1 MKTIRI
7 GTNDYSKTKIKNNIM
22 KTYLLRIE
30 KENNH
35 WYQEANEWA
44 VEVSEFLL
52 SFTGQN
58 VSVQQ
63 VLGVVSALSPMQEWN
78 KNKEIA
84 IELIMTGDT
93 GYMER
98 GKQKARDILKL
109 AVAIGNVPLNEKYI
123 DTEIKSILNGEKT
136 KTFYENMVYPT
147 RSSGV
152 TVDRHAISIAIGHIA
167 DDKEQSISKDVYTFV
182 EKCYIMT
189 AETLGL
195 APLHLQSITWQTWK
209 RIK

>member
-78 KNKEIA
+78 KNKETA
-84 IELIMTGDT
+84 IELIMSGDC

-98 GKQKARDILKL
+98 GKQKARDIL
-109 AVAIGNVPLNEKYI
+109 AIPKMLGIHSL
-123 DTEIKSILNGEKT
+123 DSEIKSILNGEKT

-167 DDKEQSISKDVYTFV
+167 DDKEQSISKDVYTFI

>member
-63 VLGVVSALSPMQEWN
+63 VLGVVSALSPMQEW
-78 KNKEIA
+78 
-84 IELIMTGDT
+84 TGDC

-167 DDKEQSISKDVYTFV
+167 DDKEQSISKDVYTFI

>member
-35 WYQEANEWA
+35 WYLEANKWA

-84 IELIMTGDT
+84 IELIMTGNT

-98 GKQKARDILKL
+98 GKQKARDILSIPYVYHSL
-109 AVAIGNVPLNEKYI
+109 MSPAQI
-123 DTEIKSILNGEKT
+123 DDKIQTILNGEKT

-147 RSSGV
+147 RSGGV

-167 DDKEQSISKDVYTFV
+167 DDKEQSISGAVYTFI
-182 EKCYIMT
+182 ENCYIMT

>member
-1 MKTIRI
+1 MQTIKI
-7 GTNDYSKTKIKNNIM
+7 GADDYSQTKIKNNIM

-35 WYQEANEWA
+35 WYLEANKWA

-84 IELIMTGDT
+84 IQLIMTGDC

-98 GKQKARDILKL
+98 GKQKARDILSLSKMSGIQPVF
-109 AVAIGNVPLNEKYI
+109 AFDN
-123 DTEIKSILNGEKT
+123 EIKSILNGEKT

-147 RSSGV
+147 RSGGV

-167 DDKEQSISKDVYTFV
+167 DDKEQSISGAVYTFI
-182 EKCYIMT
+182 ENCYIMT

>member
-30 KENNH
+30 EENNH

-109 AVAIGNVPLNEKYI
+109 PSVVICI

-167 DDKEQSISKDVYTFV
+167 DDKEQSISKDVYTFI

>member
-30 KENNH
+30 EENNH

-44 VEVSEFLL
+44 VEVSDFLL

-109 AVAIGNVPLNEKYI
+109 PSVVICI

-152 TVDRHAISIAIGHIA
+152 TVDRHAISIAIGHTA
-167 DDKEQSISKDVYTFV
+167 DDKEQSISKDVYTFI

>member
-30 KENNH
+30 EENNH

-44 VEVSEFLL
+44 VEVSEFLFKF
-52 SFTGQN
+52 SGRRI
-58 VSVQQ
+58 SVKQ

-84 IELIMTGDT
+84 IDLIMTGDC

-98 GKQKARDILKL
+98 GKQKARDILRL
-109 AVAIGNVPLNEKYI
+109 GGHFRHF

-167 DDKEQSISKDVYTFV
+167 DDKEQSISKDVYTFI

>member
-1 MKTIRI
+1 
-7 GTNDYSKTKIKNNIM
+7 M

-98 GKQKARDILKL
+98 GKQKARDILS
-109 AVAIGNVPLNEKYI
+109 IPDNLNSTNSPITNDYLL
-123 DTEIKSILNGEKT
+123 DLEIKSILNGEKT

-167 DDKEQSISKDVYTFV
+167 DYKEQSISKDVYTFI
-182 EKCYIMT
+182 EKCYIMVS
-189 AETLGL
+189 ETLGL

>member
-1 MKTIRI
+1 MKTIKI
-7 GTNDYSKTKIKNNIM
+7 GADDYSQTKIKNNIM

-35 WYQEANEWA
+35 WYLEANKWA

-84 IELIMTGDT
+84 IQLIMTGDC

-98 GKQKARDILKL
+98 GKQKARDILSIPKMSGIQPVF
-109 AVAIGNVPLNEKYI
+109 AFDN
-123 DTEIKSILNGEKT
+123 EIKSILNGEKT

-147 RSSGV
+147 RSGGV

-167 DDKEQSISKDVYTFV
+167 DDKEQSISGAVYTFI
-182 EKCYIMT
+182 ENCYIMT

>member
-30 KENNH
+30 EENNH

-44 VEVSEFLL
+44 VEVSEFLFKF
-52 SFTGQN
+52 SGRRI
-58 VSVQQ
+58 SVQQ

-84 IELIMTGDT
+84 IDLIMTGDC

-98 GKQKARDILKL
+98 GKQKARDILRL
-109 AVAIGNVPLNEKYI
+109 GGHFRHF

-167 DDKEQSISKDVYTFV
+167 DDKEQSISKDVYTFI

>member
-44 VEVSEFLL
+44 VEVSEFLFKF
-52 SFTGQN
+52 SGRRI
-58 VSVQQ
+58 SVKQ

-84 IELIMTGDT
+84 IDLIMTGDC

-98 GKQKARDILKL
+98 GKQKARDILRL
-109 AVAIGNVPLNEKYI
+109 GGHFRHF

-167 DDKEQSISKDVYTFV
+167 DDKEQSISKDVYTFI

>member
-30 KENNH
+30 EENNH

-84 IELIMTGDT
+84 IELIMTGDC

-109 AVAIGNVPLNEKYI
+109 PSVVICI

-167 DDKEQSISKDVYTFV
+167 DDKEQSISKDVYTFI

>member
-30 KENNH
+30 EENNH

-44 VEVSEFLL
+44 VEVSNFLFKF
-52 SFTGQN
+52 SGRRI
-58 VSVQQ
+58 SKQQ

-84 IELIMTGDT
+84 IDLIMTGDC

-98 GKQKARDILKL
+98 GKQKARDILRL
-109 AVAIGNVPLNEKYI
+109 GGHFRHF

-167 DDKEQSISKDVYTFV
+167 DDKEQSISKDVYTFI

>member
-7 GTNDYSKTKIKNNIM
+7 GTNDYSKTKIKNNIL

-78 KNKEIA
+78 KNKETA
-84 IELIMTGDT
+84 IELIMSGDC

-98 GKQKARDILKL
+98 GKQKARDIL
-109 AVAIGNVPLNEKYI
+109 AIPKMLGIHSL
-123 DTEIKSILNGEKT
+123 DSEIKSILNGEKT

-167 DDKEQSISKDVYTFV
+167 DDKEQSISKDVYTFI

>member
-1 MKTIRI
+1 
-7 GTNDYSKTKIKNNIM
+7 
-22 KTYLLRIE
+22 
-30 KENNH
+30 
-35 WYQEANEWA
+35 
-44 VEVSEFLL
+44 
-52 SFTGQN
+52 
-58 VSVQQ
+58 
-63 VLGVVSALSPMQEWN
+63 
-78 KNKEIA
+78 
-84 IELIMTGDT
+84 MTGDC

-109 AVAIGNVPLNEKYI
+109 PSVVICI

-167 DDKEQSISKDVYTFV
+167 DDKEQSISKDVYTFI

>member
-58 VSVQQ
+58 VSRQQ

-84 IELIMTGDT
+84 IELIMTGNC

-109 AVAIGNVPLNEKYI
+109 PSVVICI

-152 TVDRHAISIAIGHIA
+152 TVDRHAISIAIGRIA
-167 DDKEQSISKDVYTFV
+167 DDKEQAISTRAYKFI
-182 EKCYIMT
+182 EECYIAT
-189 AETLGL
+189 AEKLGL
-195 APLHLQSITWQTWK
+195 TPLHLQSITWQAWK

>member
-98 GKQKARDILKL
+98 GKQKARDIL
-109 AVAIGNVPLNEKYI
+109 AIPKMLGIHSL
-123 DTEIKSILNGEKT
+123 DSEIKSILNGEKT

-167 DDKEQSISKDVYTFV
+167 DDKEQSISKDVYTFI

>member
-44 VEVSEFLL
+44 VEVSDFLL

-84 IELIMTGDT
+84 IELIMTGDC

-109 AVAIGNVPLNEKYI
+109 PSVVICI

-167 DDKEQSISKDVYTFV
+167 DDKEQSISKDVYTFI

>member
-44 VEVSEFLL
+44 VEVSEFLFKF
-52 SFTGQN
+52 SGRRI
-58 VSVQQ
+58 SVQQ

-84 IELIMTGDT
+84 IDLIMTGDC

-98 GKQKARDILKL
+98 GKQKARDILRL
-109 AVAIGNVPLNEKYI
+109 GGHFRHF

-167 DDKEQSISKDVYTFV
+167 DDKEQSISKDVYTFI

>member
-30 KENNH
+30 EENNH

-58 VSVQQ
+58 VSRQQ

-84 IELIMTGDT
+84 IELIMTGDC

-109 AVAIGNVPLNEKYI
+109 PSVVICI

-167 DDKEQSISKDVYTFV
+167 DDKEQSISKDVYTFI

>member
-1 MKTIRI
+1 MKTIKI
-7 GTNDYSKTKIKNNIM
+7 GADDYSQTKIKNNIM

-35 WYQEANEWA
+35 WYLEANKWA

-84 IELIMTGDT
+84 IQLIMTGDC

-98 GKQKARDILKL
+98 GKQKARDILSLSKMSGIQPVF
-109 AVAIGNVPLNEKYI
+109 AFDN
-123 DTEIKSILNGEKT
+123 EIKSILNGEKT

-147 RSSGV
+147 RSGGV
-152 TVDRHAISIAIGHIA
+152 TVDRHEISIAIGHIA
-167 DDKEQSISKDVYTFV
+167 DDKEQSISGAVYTFI
-182 EKCYIMT
+182 ENCYIMT

>member
-58 VSVQQ
+58 VSRQQ

-84 IELIMTGDT
+84 IELIMTGDC

-109 AVAIGNVPLNEKYI
+109 PSVVICI

-167 DDKEQSISKDVYTFV
+167 DDKEQSISKDVYTFI

>member
-1 MKTIRI
+1 MKTTRI

-30 KENNH
+30 EENNH
-35 WYQEANEWA
+35 WYQEANDWS
-44 VEVSEFLL
+44 VEVSKFLL
-52 SFTGQN
+52 SFKGQN

-84 IELIMTGDT
+84 IELIMTGDC

-98 GKQKARDILKL
+98 GKQKARDIL
-109 AVAIGNVPLNEKYI
+109 AIPKMLGIHSL
-123 DTEIKSILNGEKT
+123 DSEIKSILNGEKT

-167 DDKEQSISKDVYTFV
+167 DDKEQSISKDVYTFI
-182 EKCYIMT
+182 EKCYIMVS
-189 AETLGL
+189 ETLGL

>member
-1 MKTIRI
+1 MQTIKI
-7 GTNDYSKTKIKNNIM
+7 GADDYSQTKIKNNIM

-35 WYQEANEWA
+35 WYLEANKWA

-84 IELIMTGDT
+84 IQLIMTGDC

-98 GKQKARDILKL
+98 GKQKARDILSLSKMSGIQPVF
-109 AVAIGNVPLNEKYI
+109 AFDNEL
-123 DTEIKSILNGEKT
+123 KSILNGEKT

-147 RSSGV
+147 RSGGV

-167 DDKEQSISKDVYTFV
+167 DDKEQSISGAVYTFI
-182 EKCYIMT
+182 ENCYIMT

>member
-109 AVAIGNVPLNEKYI
+109 PSVVICI

-167 DDKEQSISKDVYTFV
+167 DDKEQSISKDVYTFI

>member
-35 WYQEANEWA
+35 WYQEANDWA
-44 VEVSEFLL
+44 VEVSRFLL
-52 SFTGQN
+52 TFNGQS

-78 KNKEIA
+78 KNKDIA
-84 IELIMTGDT
+84 IQLIMTGDC

-98 GKQKARDILKL
+98 GKQKARDILRL
-109 AVAIGNVPLNEKYI
+109 GGHFRHF

-152 TVDRHAISIAIGHIA
+152 TVDRHAISIAIGHSA
-167 DDKEQSISKDVYTFV
+167 DDKEQLISKDVYTFI

>member
-84 IELIMTGDT
+84 IELIMTGDC

-109 AVAIGNVPLNEKYI
+109 PSVVICI

-167 DDKEQSISKDVYTFV
+167 DDKEQSISKDVYTFI

>member
-35 WYQEANEWA
+35 WYQEANDWA
-44 VEVSEFLL
+44 VEVSRFLL
-52 SFTGQN
+52 TFNGQS

-78 KNKEIA
+78 KNKDIA
-84 IELIMTGDT
+84 IQLIMTGDC

-98 GKQKARDILKL
+98 GKQKARDILSIPKML
-109 AVAIGNVPLNEKYI
+109 GIHSL
-123 DTEIKSILNGEKT
+123 DSEIKSILNGEKT

-167 DDKEQSISKDVYTFV
+167 DDKEQSISKDVYTFI